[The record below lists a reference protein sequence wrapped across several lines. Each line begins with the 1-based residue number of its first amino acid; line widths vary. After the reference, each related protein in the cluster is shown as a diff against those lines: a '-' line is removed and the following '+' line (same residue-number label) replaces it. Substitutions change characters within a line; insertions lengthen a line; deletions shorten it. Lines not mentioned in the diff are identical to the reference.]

1 MVASQ
6 LSEKHCKR
14 PDQKTSIIY
23 LWKISYCQPPHWH
36 YQQSKVFHFY
46 GIVEKSD
53 GKYLKGDGTWK
64 HRVSRYYL
72 VGWHKLI
79 ENVISVVTTPAKMV
93 RFTEWKIRNI
103 YSNTVFFHRNFIF
116 IEFYRKEFA
125 IKPNKFYLCPLR
137 SYLELPS
144 ARYIRGG
151 HFWPLFSDSVFWVL
165 SAVRIYRNISTILV
179 TTICR
184 Y

>member
-1 MVASQ
+1 MRNIVSGRIRRQVLFIFGKYHIASR
-6 LSEKHCKR
+6 HT
-14 PDQKTSIIY
+14 DTIY
-23 LWKISYCQPPHWH
+23 SLQY
-36 YQQSKVFHFY
+36 KVFHFY
-46 GIVEKSD
+46 GKVEKSD
-53 GKYLKGDGTWK
+53 EKYLKGDGTWK

-151 HFWPLFSDSVFWVL
+151 HFWPLFSDSVF
-165 SAVRIYRNISTILV
+165 
-179 TTICR
+179 
-184 Y
+184 